1 MPCYGDNLCVPRDH
15 VQDEGVDLICPDPP
29 FNSNANVLF
38 KSPTGHNNDAQI
50 WAFEHD
56 ASPGEWADGWL
67 SCPTHRKSGVARN
80 GFFKASATP

>member
-38 KSPTGHNNDAQI
+38 KSPAGHNNDAQI
-50 WAFEHD
+50 GPSNMTPLLE
-56 ASPGEWADGWL
+56 
-67 SCPTHRKSGVARN
+67 SGRTA
-80 GFFKASATP
+80 G